1 MFNSDPHWLKY
12 VITGDE
18 TWVYGY
24 DPETKRQ
31 SSQRLEPGEL
41 RFKKA
46 RMIKSK
52 FKCLLITFF
61 DVKGL
66 SSKILS
72 SSSATPV
79 TRRSMGHLSIIA
91 GIRGDPQ
98 WVRDGIPALGQQET
112 EAGLDGNS
120 KKVEV
125 DHGRRQS
132 DHGRHGCPTS
142 RIGDFKEDALSQSR
156 TFEWFARIKAGRTSV
171 KNDLHTGRTLSIKKT
186 RKCTQNQVIDQRN
199 PRITIR
205 ELSEDL
211 DISFGTCQTTI
222 KNDLHLKRS
231 PDKFVTH
238 LLTNEQKEHLK

>member
-24 DPETKRQ
+24 DPETKKQ

-52 FKCLLITFF
+52 FKVAKYCQVTLQLRSQEDPWDTCQ
-61 DVKGL
+61 
-66 SSKILS
+66 SSLESGGTHRCEGFSESDQQIRKTVAKYCQVALQLQSQEALWDTCQS
-72 SSSATPV
+72 SLDF
-79 TRRSMGHLSIIA
+79 G
-91 GIRGDPQ
+91 
-98 WVRDGIPALGQQET
+98 ET
-112 EAGLDGNS
+112 GNFID
-120 KKVEV
+120 KK
-125 DHGRRQS
+125 
-132 DHGRHGCPTS
+132 P
-142 RIGDFKEDALSQSR
+142 
-156 TFEWFARIKAGRTSV
+156 
-171 KNDLHTGRTLSIKKT
+171 
-186 RKCTQNQVIDQRN
+186 RKCTQNQIIDQRN

-211 DISFGTCQTTI
+211 DISFGTCQTII

-231 PDKFVTH
+231 PAKFVPH
-238 LLTNEQKEHLK
+238 LLTNEQKEHLI